1 MPVPFDRPQAFE
13 LNTDHADRPGDRRYT
28 CAGCAHLG
36 AGPNFLNRYDRCPAQ
51 PACAR
56 SSSKLPTLST
66 NDGAVHGLF
75 RISLG
80 SLLPGFEVLGN
91 DRKVAR
97 DGRLSNLR
105 DHRVRD
111 PAPRLLEV
119 LVGVTGSVAVA
130 DERGRLT
137 TATPAKNP
145 RHRARAARPLSNG
158 RSP

>member
-13 LNTDHADRPGDRRYT
+13 LNTAHADRAGDRRYT

-36 AGPNFLNRYDRCPAQ
+36 AAPNFLNRYDRSPAQ

-97 DGRLSNLR
+97 DGRLSNIR
-105 DHRVRD
+105 DRRVRD
-111 PAPRLLEV
+111 PAPHLLEV
-119 LVGVTGSVAVA
+119 LVGVTGPENRRAAYRAEHILPS
-130 DERGRLT
+130 
-137 TATPAKNP
+137 ATC
-145 RHRARAARPLSNG
+145 RQDTSGTRARWLS
-158 RSP
+158 SITD